1 MQDLAKSSKYA
12 PTATTRVRELL
23 EAAYAPNTLRAYR
36 SDIEAFLDWG
46 GTIPT
51 TPDQVARFIS
61 DRTQTHSIATVK
73 RQLSALSN
81 LHSSL
86 EVVPN
91 PIQSPLIVKTL
102 RGATRI
108 HGKPQRA
115 VEPLLIEDLRII
127 LDQLPSDIVG
137 IRDAA
142 LLTIGFA
149 GAFRRSELVA
159 LDYSDVQEVKAGLK
173 ITICRSKTDQLGV
186 GRAIAI
192 PFGRGRYCPIRYF
205 VDWVRLVDSDTGPIF
220 RGCAKG
226 GKITEN
232 RLSPEAVA
240 QVVKRRV
247 AEIGHQPN
255 EYSGHSL
262 RSGYVTSAVRAGAT
276 ENAIRRQT
284 GHASS
289 TSLGRYIR
297 LADLFED
304 NATQLLF

>member
-1 MQDLAKSSKYA
+1 MHDLTKSSKHSSA
-12 PTATTRVRELL
+12 ATTRVRKLL

-36 SDIEAFLDWG
+36 SDIEAFLNWG
-46 GTIPT
+46 GSIPT
-51 TPDQVARFIS
+51 TPDQVARYIS
-61 DRTQTHSIATVK
+61 DRSQTHSIATVK

-81 LHSSL
+81 LHSL
-86 EVVPN
+86 LKGVPN
-91 PIQSPLIVKTL
+91 PLQSPLIVKTL

-115 VEPLLIEDLRII
+115 AEPLLIEDLRII
-127 LDQLPSDIVG
+127 LDQIPTDIVG
-137 IRDAA
+137 VRDAA

-159 LDYSDVQEVKAGLK
+159 LDFGDVQEVKAGIK
-173 ITICRSKTDQLGV
+173 ITIRRSKTDQLGV
-186 GRAIAI
+186 GRIIAI
-192 PFGRGRYCPIRYF
+192 PFGRGRYCPVWYLRNWSQT
-205 VDWVRLVDSDTGPIF
+205 VDGDTGPLL
-220 RGCAKG
+220 RSCAKG
-226 GKITEN
+226 GKITER
-232 RLSPEAVA
+232 RLSAEAVA

-247 AEIGHQPN
+247 AEIGLQPQ
-255 EYSGHSL
+255 EFSGHSL

-297 LADLFED
+297 LANLFED